1 MSFES
6 FERNID
12 PDQDSEKDPPDKI
25 EGDQEF
31 QFNSAGEALDSALGE
46 PENKEEAE
54 WEIESLQGLV
64 EDEETELEEYL
75 ERLEKGMLLNPATGT
90 HYTESEIPQHRAE
103 YLERY
108 QARITAHQE
117 RIKDLERRL
126 PELPE

>member
-1 MSFES
+1 MTVPWGN
-6 FERNID
+6 R
-12 PDQDSEKDPPDKI
+12 KTK
-25 EGDQEF
+25 
-31 QFNSAGEALDSALGE
+31 
-46 PENKEEAE
+46 KRRK
-54 WEIESLQGLV
+54 WEIEILQGLV

-90 HYTESEIPQHRAE
+90 HYTESEIPQHRVE